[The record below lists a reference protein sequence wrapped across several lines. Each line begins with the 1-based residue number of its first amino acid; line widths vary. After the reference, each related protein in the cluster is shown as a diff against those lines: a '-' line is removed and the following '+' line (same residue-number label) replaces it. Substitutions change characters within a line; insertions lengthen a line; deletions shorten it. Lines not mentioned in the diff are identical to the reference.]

1 MHKIKENMDK
11 QLAVCGEAPFYTL
24 GPLVTDV
31 APGYDHITSGI
42 GAAMIG
48 WFGTAMLCYVTP
60 KEHLG
65 LPDRDD
71 VKVGVVTYKLAA
83 HAADLAKGHPAARL
97 HDDALSKARFEFR
110 WRDQFNLSLDPETA
124 EQYHDQT
131 LPAEG
136 AKTAHFCSMCGP
148 KFCSMKISQEVREFA
163 RLNPSPLVG
172 EGDSAP
178 AALSGVRGVKEEE
191 EEEAEAEAGM
201 AEMSER
207 YREAGNELYIGAGG
221 RTHD

>member
-1 MHKIKENMDK
+1 MDK
-11 QLAVCGEAPFYTL
+11 QLESCGEAPFYTL
-24 GPLVTDV
+24 GPLTTDV
-31 APGYDHITSGI
+31 APGYDHITSAI

-97 HDDALSKARFEFR
+97 HDDALSRARFEFR
-110 WRDQFNLSLDPETA
+110 WRDQFNLSLDPDTA
-124 EQYHDQT
+124 EAFHDQT

-148 KFCSMKISQEVREFA
+148 KFCSMKITQEVREFA
-163 RLNPSPLVG
+163 RLQEQAADASRLSPAGRGQG
-172 EGDSAP
+172 EGVPTVEESDLSA
-178 AALSGVRGVKEEE
+178 
-191 EEEAEAEAGM
+191 EASAKAEAGM
-201 AEMSER
+201 AEMSEKFH
-207 YREAGNELYIGAGG
+207 EAGGEIYVPAAE
-221 RTHD
+221 

>member
-1 MHKIKENMDK
+1 MKICK
-11 QLAVCGEAPFYTL
+11 EAPFYTL
-24 GPLVTDV
+24 GPLVTDI
-31 APGYDHITSGI
+31 APGYDHITSAI

-83 HAADLAKGHPAARL
+83 HAADLAKGHPAAKQW
-97 HDDALSKARFEFR
+97 DDALSKARFEFR

-148 KFCSMKISQEVREFA
+148 KFCSMKITQEVRDFA
-163 RLNPSPLVG
+163 ASQAAKSAQDHPGDGSEANLASEASGGTSP
-172 EGDSAP
+172 
-178 AALSGVRGVKEEE
+178 
-191 EEEAEAEAGM
+191 AEAEAGM
-201 AEMSER
+201 AEMSKRFHDE
-207 YREAGNELYIGAGG
+207 GGELYVPAAE
-221 RTHD
+221 

>member
-1 MHKIKENMDK
+1 
-11 QLAVCGEAPFYTL
+11 
-24 GPLVTDV
+24 
-31 APGYDHITSGI
+31 
-42 GAAMIG
+42 
-48 WFGTAMLCYVTP
+48 MLCYVTP

-148 KFCSMKISQEVREFA
+148 KFCSMKITAEVREFA
-163 RLNPSPLVG
+163 RLNPQPLVPSDV
-172 EGDSAP
+172 EGPPLPQAGGAGGGP
-178 AALSGVRGVKEEE
+178 ATEA
-191 EEEAEAEAGM
+191 EEAQAGM
-201 AEMSER
+201 AEMSKRFHDE
-207 YREAGNELYIGAGG
+207 GGELYVPEG
-221 RTHD
+221 D